1 MSSRLGGGRL
11 LWAYA
16 PRDVEVASIIGG
28 CCTAVRRARIPGA
41 VPEAGAPPAGRRPR
55 AVSQFARTRPL
66 HRTAEQITR
75 ARIPMHRLSARPA
88 SAGVVSAGFQAQIVG
103 QPVTRFHE
111 RAAASPPPHPTRNAA
126 PSIEKDQRTP
136 SLPLQ
141 AGSAYFRQCPLPMV
155 ARTLGRDCPYVPS
168 QCPHRV
174 HLSSTLST
182 FSHPLHRCR
191 R

>member
-1 MSSRLGGGRL
+1 MSRWGSALSRSTLLSGQTGSRRHRPRPTLRPKDTDRVQTAFGSGLGPVFEPSASRHPRPATQISTPGL

-88 SAGVVSAGFQAQIVG
+88 SAGVFSAGFQAQIVG
-103 QPVTRFHE
+103 QPETRFHE

-126 PSIEKDQRTP
+126 PSD
-136 SLPLQ
+136 
-141 AGSAYFRQCPLPMV
+141 G
-155 ARTLGRDCPYVPS
+155 
-168 QCPHRV
+168 
-174 HLSSTLST
+174 
-182 FSHPLHRCR
+182 
-191 R
+191 